1 MDRLTYDFQIGGS
14 HCWQVK
20 GADNLECREVCQ
32 RQEDRGCTDCPIAKA
47 FDRLAAYE
55 ETGLEPGEIEQ
66 LKGEVFGLRLDKQE
80 LEQYRALGPIDR
92 LRELKQADDEGRCVV
107 LKCKPNATVWFI
119 KSAFSTAHF
128 PIEGNHVSIKG
139 VACDGD
145 IYCSAITAYNK
156 ISRSFYMSDIGKT
169 VFLTREEAEA
179 ALRREQEKEEAE
191 HETS

>member
-47 FDRLAAYE
+47 FDRLSAYE

-80 LEQYRALGPIDR
+80 LSALGPIDR
-92 LRELKQADDEGRCVV
+92 LCELAQADKLIGKTVYYPYAEKILEKRVSHFIIYDERRAN
-107 LKCKPNATVWFI
+107 LPPKESWFCI
-119 KSAFSTAHF
+119 NDDKSETFGF
-128 PIEGNHVSIKG
+128 E
-139 VACDGD
+139 
-145 IYCSAITAYNK
+145 
-156 ISRSFYMSDIGKT
+156 DIGKT
-169 VFLTREEAEA
+169 VFLTREEAES
-179 ALRREQEKEEAE
+179 ALRREQDG
-191 HETS
+191 